1 MQPVLVTSDMQR
13 YVLAEVNH
21 KILEMRII
29 IEKNVMY
36 ELLLYHLSN
45 ISLVESSAS
54 DRKSKFNNYKLN
66 LLII

>member
-29 IEKNVMY
+29 IEKNVM
-36 ELLLYHLSN
+36 
-45 ISLVESSAS
+45 
-54 DRKSKFNNYKLN
+54 F
-66 LLII
+66 